1 MSRPGLDGIVQPG
14 PGVDAAAHLAAIG
27 HEWAAIGYDVD
38 EDLSIRS
45 GPVG

>member
-1 MSRPGLDGIVQPG
+1 LDRIVQLG
-14 PGVDAAAHLAAIG
+14 PGVDAAAHLAAMA
-27 HEWAAIGYDVD
+27 HEWAAIGYDVN